1 MVAYAVYLTYRSEQ
15 LKKVLEAGADTIKYQ
30 RITSIHELL
39 RHSTYCLRTLSSL
52 NLKPGSSLVALGHS
66 VRRKTMDRLSSNVGG
81 SIRCKGVGSGTPCF
95 ENNLLLPEMIALS
108 HLFEEVEFSSKLNCY
123 RRDKEEGE
131 YLVNDDDMYPVV

>member
-1 MVAYAVYLTYRSEQ
+1 MVAYAVYLVYRSER

-30 RITSIHELL
+30 KLL
-39 RHSTYCLRTLSSL
+39 SLFSHLIFCLRTLSNL

-81 SIRCKGVGSGTPCF
+81 SIRWEGGEERDT
-95 ENNLLLPEMIALS
+95 LPEEM
-108 HLFEEVEFSSKLNCY
+108 EEESRSKLCF

-131 YLVNDDDMYPVV
+131 YLVNDEEMSPGVWQ